1 MSQFK
6 KAINNIAKDSV
17 QNAEKVR
24 VEILDKINTLR
35 SNPEMLSPDKYKINY
50 NGNFRTFELH
60 RNRIAYYTSPTEKE
74 YFV

>member
-35 SNPEMLSPDKYKINY
+35 SNPEILSPDKYKINN

-60 RNRIAYYTSPTEKE
+60 RNRIAYYTSPTEIE